1 MLAWL
6 LPKLTGDLLQIQPSL
21 FAISDVFCIAD
32 DSRARKAPEEGGLGY
47 RPVFTT
53 LQGMC
58 KQLVDWNAKADK
70 KKVKDVEEKAAAGV
84 VSMGQD
90 GVDVKLVSPEKKL

>member
-1 MLAWL
+1 MLPWL

-32 DSRARKAPEEGGLGY
+32 DTRARKAPEEGGLGY

-70 KKVKDVEEKAAAGV
+70 KKEEKVAAGV
-84 VSMGQD
+84 VSVGQD

>member
-1 MLAWL
+1 MLPWL

-58 KQLVDWNAKADK
+58 KQLVDWNTKADK
-70 KKVKDVEEKAAAGV
+70 KKVKEVEEKVAVGV
-84 VSMGQD
+84 VSVGQD